1 VKEVVGYEWK
11 LMLMMEDMGVEEDD
25 HEMNQMGGG
34 RGIRAEIRSE
44 AGLYAGKKGRGVV
57 IA

>member
-1 VKEVVGYEWK
+1 
-11 LMLMMEDMGVEEDD
+11 MLMMEDMGVEEDD